1 MSTILFAAVVA
12 VVAVDL
18 DLTVYLLIG
27 LVAAVGL
34 VLSASFLVVFTRC
47 YKRCPSNR
55 ILVIYGRTGKESGA
69 RCLHGGAAFVLPF
82 LQDYAWMSLEP
93 RRITISAR
101 PLMKSGS
108 TEFRVPQVFNVAIGL
123 TEELMNNA
131 ALRLLGL
138 SGQDISRQA
147 EDIVT
152 SELDRLIDSVQSGG
166 IETDPEQ
173 FHHELET
180 SLEAK
185 LNELGLTLINFRR
198 E

>member
-1 MSTILFAAVVA
+1 MSTILFAAFAVA
-12 VVAVDL
+12 RLDPAFYFAVCA
-18 DLTVYLLIG
+18 V
-27 LVAAVGL
+27 LVCL
-34 VLSASFLVVFTRC
+34 FLVSLLLLFTKY

-55 ILVIYGRTGKESGA
+55 ILVIYGKMSGEA
-69 RCLHGGAAFVLPF
+69 TCRCLHGGAALVVPLI
-82 LQDYAWMSLEP
+82 QDYGFLHLEP

-108 TEFRVPQVFNVAIGL
+108 TEFRVPQVFNVAIGI

-131 ALRLLGL
+131 AIRLLGL

-152 SELDRLIDSVQSGG
+152 AELDRLIDSVRSGRV
-166 IETDPEQ
+166 EADPEQ

-180 SLEAK
+180 SLEPK

>member
-1 MSTILFAAVVA
+1 MSTLLFAAGALDQTFYVVIGLFAAVG
-12 VVAVDL
+12 
-18 DLTVYLLIG
+18 LL
-27 LVAAVGL
+27 LPAL
-34 VLSASFLVVFTRC
+34 FLFVFTKC

-55 ILVIYGRTGKESGA
+55 ILVIYGKTSGEA
-69 RCLHGGAAFVLPF
+69 PFRCLHGGAAFVLPLIQDCGF
-82 LQDYAWMSLEP
+82 LHLEP

-131 ALRLLGL
+131 ARRLLGL
-138 SGQDISRQA
+138 SEQEISRQA
-147 EDIVT
+147 EDIVI
-152 SELDRLIDSVQSGG
+152 SELDQLIDSVQSG
-166 IETDPEQ
+166 ETEADPEQ
-173 FHHELET
+173 FHRQLES
-180 SLEAK
+180 SLEPR

>member
-1 MSTILFAAVVA
+1 MSTILFAAAYTFELTIYLVIGILVA
-12 VVAVDL
+12 VSLAL
-18 DLTVYLLIG
+18 LSFLLI
-27 LVAAVGL
+27 
-34 VLSASFLVVFTRC
+34 FIKC

-55 ILVIYGRTGKESGA
+55 ILVIYGKTSAGTSC
-69 RCLHGGAAFVLPF
+69 RCIHGGAAFVVPL
-82 LQDYAWMSLEP
+82 LQDYGFLHLEP

-123 TEELMNNA
+123 TGELMNNA
-131 ALRLLGL
+131 AIRLLGL
-138 SGQDISRQA
+138 SEQDVSRQA

-152 SELDRLIDSVQSGG
+152 SELDRLVDSVQSGG

-173 FHHELET
+173 FHHQLET

>member
-1 MSTILFAAVVA
+1 MSTILFAAFVA
-12 VVAVDL
+12 YAL
-18 DLTVYLLIG
+18 DRTVFLAIA
-27 LVAAVGL
+27 LVAAAGL
-34 VLSASFLVVFTRC
+34 MLSASFLVVFTKC

-55 ILVIYGRTGKESGA
+55 VLVIFGKIGRKGGA
-69 RCLHGGAAFVLPF
+69 RCLHGGAAFVFPLIQDCGF
-82 LQDYAWMSLEP
+82 LHLEP

-108 TEFRVPQVFNVAIGL
+108 AEFRVPQIFNVAIGL
-123 TEELMNNA
+123 TEELMDNA

-138 SGQDISRQA
+138 SEQDISRQA

-152 SELDRLIDSVQSGG
+152 SELDRLIDSVRSGG
-166 IETDPEQ
+166 VETNPEQ
-173 FHHELET
+173 FHQELET
-180 SLEAK
+180 SLEPK